1 MDLTPSF
8 KTSLDTRVDGLVS
21 NVDYLE
27 NRRNF
32 IQKNMA
38 EKDIWRAR
46 KFRSLDCNLFFPTQ
60 EVVFFLYPGRVLKM
74 HSYIFLP
81 LHISIETTVGLSRP
95 VGNLRHKF
103 SKKYVKKLKTQIMQ

>member
-8 KTSLDTRVDGLVS
+8 KTSLDARVDGLVS

-27 NRRNF
+27 NRRRNF

-46 KFRSLDCNLFFPTQ
+46 KFRSLDCNFFFPTQ
-60 EVVFFLYPGRVLKM
+60 EVVFFAPRKGIK
-74 HSYIFLP
+74 
-81 LHISIETTVGLSRP
+81 
-95 VGNLRHKF
+95 NA
-103 SKKYVKKLKTQIMQ
+103 